1 MGEMPTERSKV
12 RRIGDR
18 GHYDKETIYPILDE
32 GFVCHVGFVV
42 DGQPYVIPTGYGRD
56 GDRLILH
63 GSIASRMMKHLK
75 GGFDACVTVT
85 LIDGVVLA
93 RSQFHSS
100 MNYRSVV
107 ALGRAEPIT
116 DEDRKRKALA
126 ILVEHLF
133 AGREE
138 DSRRPNVKELAA
150 TEVLEF
156 ALDEA
161 SAKVRTGP
169 PGDDPDDLTLSMW
182 AGVVPLRTEVGDPA
196 PAPDLQAGIEIPE
209 YVREYQRS
217 RS

>member
-1 MGEMPTERSKV
+1 MGTESTERTQV

-32 GFVCHVGFVV
+32 GFVCHVGFSVE
-42 DGQPYVIPTGYGRD
+42 GQTYVIPTGYGRD

-85 LIDGVVLA
+85 LLDGLVLA

-107 ALGRAEPIT
+107 ALGRAVPIT
-116 DEDRKRKALA
+116 DENAKRHALHV
-126 ILVEHLF
+126 LVEHL
-133 AGREE
+133 ARGRAA
-138 DSRRPNVKELAA
+138 DSRDGSKNELAA

-156 ALDEA
+156 PLDEA

-169 PGDDPDDLTLSMW
+169 PGDDDEDLVLDHW
-182 AGVVPLRTEVGDPA
+182 AGVIPLSLTTGA
-196 PAPDLQAGIEIPE
+196 PLSAPDLRPGIEAPE
-209 YVREYQRS
+209 YVTGYRRG
-217 RS
+217 